1 MLGRLLVALLSLMF
15 TSLAGESRAAEQS
28 AVAYVESIYAD
39 RESPGG
45 TARYSPRLDK
55 LWAECEERAKAAGDA
70 CMDYSMIVMGNDALL
85 TDVEIEHKEVG
96 PGTAVVEAHFKNLGA
111 DTTVTYDLIH
121 DDEGWAIDGMTS
133 GCTTLTGALKGELP
147 EC

>member
-1 MLGRLLVALLSLMF
+1 MSGRGLPIIAVSLILGGFADALQ
-15 TSLAGESRAAEQS
+15 AEQS

-85 TDVEIEHKEVG
+85 TDVKIEQKQSG
-96 PGTAVVEAHFKNLGA
+96 PGTAVVEAHFKNLGTA
-111 DTTVTYDLIH
+111 TTVTYDLVH
-121 DDEGWAIDGMTS
+121 DSEGWAIDEMTS
-133 GCTTLTGALKGELP
+133 GCTTLSGVLKDEP
-147 EC
+147 PKC